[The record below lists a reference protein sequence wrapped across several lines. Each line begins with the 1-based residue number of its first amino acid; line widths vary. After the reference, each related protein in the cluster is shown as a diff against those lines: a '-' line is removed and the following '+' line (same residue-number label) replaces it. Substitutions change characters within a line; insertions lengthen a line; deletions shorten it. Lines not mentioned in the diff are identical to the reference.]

1 MKIMLY
7 LCGVREVE
15 MKGLSGLI
23 GMVFVM
29 IAFALAG
36 DRTSA
41 GKLTGAIRDS
51 EGAVISNAI
60 VLVHW
65 DTDGSQGAPGNAPDD
80 CRLVTNKSGEFSA
93 NLTAGFYDIA
103 VFAHAFS
110 PNAHKVR
117 IRIGQTTNDDVTLPL
132 DPQISAEIGGM
143 QVESADT
150 PSRKHKQ

>member
-7 LCGVREVE
+7 LCDVREVE
-15 MKGLSGLI
+15 IKGLTGLI
-23 GMVFVM
+23 GMVFMM

-36 DRTSA
+36 RTSG
-41 GKLTGAIRDS
+41 GKLIGVVRDS

-65 DTDGSQGAPGNAPDD
+65 DTDGSQGARTDAPDD
-80 CRLVTNKSGEFSA
+80 RRLVTGKTGEFSA

-110 PNAHKVR
+110 PNARKVR
-117 IRIGQTTNDDVTLPL
+117 IRIGQTTKDDVALPI

-143 QVESADT
+143 QVENADT